1 MFFNSQL
8 FVLPVL
14 APKPAQEFSLNR
26 FRLACQRLYLAIVP
40 HYLPF
45 LLNLYRLAN
54 WEDRRKSLALC
65 IVSYYIAPSDNLLLI
80 VAKGFWVLWWHDL
93 LPAALPIYLLFVLL
107 RQRFLPY
114 PSHSQLKQHRE
125 EIHDADR
132 FGEQLYRRLSSNSFG
147 VKDAWRIYNLVIFPS
162 TEKRYSGSNR
172 TYPPGDGAEPA
183 VIEGGN
189 DSEEIQWLK
198 RLFLYLMNETA
209 DLHERVKK

>member
-1 MFFNSQL
+1 MSFNSQL

-45 LLNLYRLAN
+45 LLNLYQLAN

-65 IVSYYIAPSDNLLLI
+65 IVSYYIAPSDNLSLI